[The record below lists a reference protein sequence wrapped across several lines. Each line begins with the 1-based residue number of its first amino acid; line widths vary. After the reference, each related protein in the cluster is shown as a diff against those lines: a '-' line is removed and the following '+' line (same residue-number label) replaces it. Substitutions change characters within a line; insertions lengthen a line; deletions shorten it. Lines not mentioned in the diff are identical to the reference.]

1 MDSPHRDQVFVAG
14 GQPTYTYVE
23 RSSEHVEA
31 KFARAIAAPNQI
43 VSLSGPTKTGKT
55 VLCRRILGD
64 RQFVWVDGGQVRN
77 GEDFWNL
84 VAQELNIPSSMENVN
99 ESATKIGLEGS
110 LPLTLTASGSQLAV
124 SSTRATHKI
133 TTLGAALACLTQE
146 HLMLVIDDFHYID
159 ENVRT
164 ELMRNIKGA
173 VFNGLKVILLSVTH
187 RVF

>member
-124 SSTRATHKI
+124 SSTRDRK
-133 TTLGAALACLTQE
+133 
-146 HLMLVIDDFHYID
+146 
-159 ENVRT
+159 
-164 ELMRNIKGA
+164 
-173 VFNGLKVILLSVTH
+173 SV
-187 RVF
+187 V